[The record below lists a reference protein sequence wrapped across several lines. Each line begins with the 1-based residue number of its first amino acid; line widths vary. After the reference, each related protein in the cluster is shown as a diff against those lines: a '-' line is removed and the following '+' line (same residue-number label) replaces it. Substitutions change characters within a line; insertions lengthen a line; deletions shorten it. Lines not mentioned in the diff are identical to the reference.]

1 MTRDYRK
8 QAEWR
13 KQNTIAIS
21 VNLNSNTDSDIISYI
36 EDRVSNGETK
46 QGVIKRS
53 LRSTMEAEGFKENE
67 EGG

>member
-1 MTRDYRK
+1 MTRDYKK
-8 QAEWR
+8 QYEWR
-13 KQNTIAIS
+13 KSKTVFIGL
-21 VNLNSNTDSDIISYI
+21 NLNNSTDSDIISYI